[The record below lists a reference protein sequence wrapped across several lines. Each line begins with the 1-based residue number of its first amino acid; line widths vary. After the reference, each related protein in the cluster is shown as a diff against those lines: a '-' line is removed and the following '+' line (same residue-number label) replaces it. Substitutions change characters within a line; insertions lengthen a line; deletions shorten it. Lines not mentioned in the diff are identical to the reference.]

1 MTLASRKVCLLGD
14 FAVGKT
20 SAVQHSVYGTHSHS
34 YSTTVGTRVHSQVVA
49 CGNDAR
55 LRLVLWEIPGSSK
68 LDRGRCLYLTD
79 AHGLAIV
86 ADGTRAE
93 TVESAL
99 LLRRQAEEAVGER
112 LPCVLLLN
120 KCDLVSRWEVTHAML
135 QDLTDQ
141 LPVFVVSAR
150 TGKSVENAFR
160 GLAEKLAA

>member
-1 MTLASRKVCLLGD
+1 MGD

-20 SAVQHSVYGTHSHS
+20 SAVQHSVYGTHSQS
-34 YSTTVGTRVHSQVVA
+34 YSTTVGTRVHSQVFA
-49 CGNDAR
+49 CGNRDTR

-68 LDRGRCLYLTD
+68 LDRGRCLYLAD

-99 LLRRQAEEAVGER
+99 LLRRQAEDAIGER

-120 KCDLVSRWEVTHAML
+120 KCDLTSRWEVTQPML
-135 QDLTDQ
+135 QELSEQ
-141 LPVFVVSAR
+141 LPVFIVSAR
-150 TGKSVENAFR
+150 TGRSVEYAFR